1 MPPVLTAYTQ
11 DDIPAQETW
20 LDCATADGGR
30 LRVVLLAADPQATAA
45 TPKIPRR
52 RSSNTACH
60 RTWSSRPTAVTCC
73 TWCRAPR
80 PGGPQG
86 VEAPT
91 AACASDQ
98 NWTRGILQAEEAPL
112 ARVVAELARYRRG
125 YLGCAA
131 DMAPS
136 QRDHAMKLANALLT
150 GGVSEGTLRRADGL

>member
-1 MPPVLTAYTQ
+1 MPPVLTAYTH

-30 LRVVLLAADPQATAA
+30 LRVVWLTADPQ
-45 TPKIPRR
+45 
-52 RSSNTACH
+52 
-60 RTWSSRPTAVTCC
+60 
-73 TWCRAPR
+73 
-80 PGGPQG
+80 G
-86 VEAPT
+86 VKAPT
-91 AACASDQ
+91 AASASDQ
-98 NWTRGILQAEEAPL
+98 NWTRGILQVEEAPL

-150 GGVSEGTLRRADGL
+150 GGVSEETLRRADGP